1 MLHSFSQ
8 SKSLAA
14 RTRLGARSR
23 TMPGQ
28 FDWLKLATTRTPG
41 ARSASTPRTSGV
53 PGRSVSASFSSR
65 VCRQF
70 QPRRALHVFPSEAAL
85 QRSHSLLWESASLR
99 HLALLSDETTMAAS
113 SIVAAV
119 RRVGILVHRFRHFC
133 GYGSLPSISIF
144 DVIIVYLPYC
154 FTALLGT
161 CGREQNMGDL
171 SSTLHTTACTYL
183 IRFYS
188 HITRPRARKCERRR
202 ARQHRAH
209 VVTVNR
215 TLCARATH
223 EITWDMGTTESRSGH
238 RSHCTEVPARP

>member
-41 ARSASTPRTSGV
+41 ARSALTPRTSGV

-85 QRSHSLLWESASLR
+85 QRLHSLLWESASLR

-119 RRVGILVHRFRHFC
+119 TRVGILVGPSIGKFRHFC
-133 GYGSLPSISIF
+133 GVTEVCQVFQILMLYRICISIQESAS
-144 DVIIVYLPYC
+144 
-154 FTALLGT
+154 ALLLALPIEVQ
-161 CGREQNMGDL
+161 GR
-171 SSTLHTTACTYL
+171 
-183 IRFYS
+183 
-188 HITRPRARKCERRR
+188 P
-202 ARQHRAH
+202 
-209 VVTVNR
+209 
-215 TLCARATH
+215 
-223 EITWDMGTTESRSGH
+223 
-238 RSHCTEVPARP
+238 

>member
-133 GYGSLPSISIF
+133 GYGSLKYFQILMLLSYI
-144 DVIIVYLPYC
+144 YR
-154 FTALLGT
+154 TALRL
-161 CGREQNMGDL
+161 
-171 SSTLHTTACTYL
+171 YL
-183 IRFYS
+183 ELAGENRTWEISPARY
-188 HITRPRARKCERRR
+188 TRPRAHTSYAFTHYTTACEK
-202 ARQHRAH
+202 
-209 VVTVNR
+209 V
-215 TLCARATH
+215 
-223 EITWDMGTTESRSGH
+223 
-238 RSHCTEVPARP
+238 

>member
-1 MLHSFSQ
+1 MLHSFSR
-8 SKSLAA
+8 SLSLAA
-14 RTRLGARSR
+14 RTRLGASSR

-41 ARSASTPRTSGV
+41 AQSALTPRTSGV

-119 RRVGILVHRFRHFC
+119 RRVGIL
-133 GYGSLPSISIF
+133 GPSVSAFLRLRKFAKYFQILMLLSYI
-144 DVIIVYLPYC
+144 YR
-154 FTALLGT
+154 TALRLYLELAGENRT
-161 CGREQNMGDL
+161 WEISPARY
-171 SSTLHTTACTYL
+171 TRPRAHPL
-183 IRFYS
+183 IRFY
-188 HITRPRARKCERRR
+188 
-202 ARQHRAH
+202 
-209 VVTVNR
+209 
-215 TLCARATH
+215 TLHDRVRESVRGGARAS
-223 EITWDMGTTESRSGH
+223 IGH
-238 RSHCTEVPARP
+238 ML

>member
-8 SKSLAA
+8 SPSLAA

-70 QPRRALHVFPSEAAL
+70 QPRRALHVFPSEAVL

-119 RRVGILVHRFRHFC
+119 RRVGILVHRHFRHFC
-133 GYGSLPSISIF
+133 GYGSLQSISNFKLLSYI
-144 DVIIVYLPYC
+144 YR
-154 FTALLGT
+154 TALRL
-161 CGREQNMGDL
+161 
-171 SSTLHTTACTYL
+171 YL
-183 IRFYS
+183 ELAGENRTWKISPARY
-188 HITRPRARKCERRR
+188 TRPRAHTSYAFTMAFTHYTTACEK
-202 ARQHRAH
+202 
-209 VVTVNR
+209 V
-215 TLCARATH
+215 
-223 EITWDMGTTESRSGH
+223 
-238 RSHCTEVPARP
+238 